1 MEFRESYESKSF
13 NFIYLILIKRCM
25 AFDGRTDPDNG
36 HEEKSPCT
44 GKVLERGRSNQ
55 NFSKFVG

>member
-1 MEFRESYESKSF
+1 MEFPESYESISF
-13 NFIYLILIKRCM
+13 NFINWILFKRCM

-44 GKVLERGRSNQ
+44 GKVLELGRELYL
-55 NFSKFVG
+55 